1 MNEGAPKVKVSRAM
15 KHLQLLTDRGF
26 GIDEEQKR
34 DPLDYTIEDNPVPF
48 SEDHPKDKY
57 NFIAEMDR

>member
-1 MNEGAPKVKVSRAM
+1 M